1 MAETPV
7 LIILAGGASS
17 RMWPLR
23 EKSLMKFGEHPLLL
37 TQLRRYAAL
46 GFREVVIVGN
56 LENRTDIAGLVEG
69 MTDIKVEIVVQPE
82 PKGMGDAILK
92 AEPL

>member
-23 EKSLMKFGEHPLLL
+23 EKSLLKFGEQPLLQNVFSESKSHTLLWYRPNPFLLQDL
-37 TQLRRYAAL
+37 TFDFHTKRPKSTSKLAAFCRY
-46 GFREVVIVGN
+46 RSS
-56 LENRTDIAGLVEG
+56 
-69 MTDIKVEIVVQPE
+69 Q
-82 PKGMGDAILK
+82 
-92 AEPL
+92 

>member
-1 MAETPV
+1 MIFTRKGHNMADTPV

-23 EKSLMKFGEHPLLL
+23 EKSLIKFGEQPLLL

-46 GFREVVIVGN
+46 GFKEAVIVGN
-56 LENRTDIAGLVEG
+56 LENRTDIAASEVSL
-69 MTDIKVEIVVQPE
+69 
-82 PKGMGDAILK
+82 
-92 AEPL
+92 